1 MYIPFLLPV
10 FFFIFLELQKCL
22 RVVHSDDDEKT
33 LTIGD
38 AMLQCSIGNG
48 RLLPISTCDEIP
60 ILLESLYQEFGKI
73 DQKYFMG
80 LFAYNEGQGVH
91 YRNWEG
97 KKIVDS

>member
-1 MYIPFLLPV
+1 M
-10 FFFIFLELQKCL
+10 
-22 RVVHSDDDEKT
+22 VHSDDDEKT

-60 ILLESLYQEFGKI
+60 ILLLALYQEFGKI

-80 LFAYNEGQGVH
+80 LFAYNEGQGVY